1 MNAAPGAPSKTA
13 QSKSGA
19 EGRRGG
25 DREGGMKITVGRGL
39 ANGFFM
45 KVSQG
50 KTSQQNEEKL
60 IVELKTLE
68 KQFSLGVVFILF

>member
-19 EGRRGG
+19 EREGEG

-39 ANGFFM
+39 AKDFVLQGFTNKN
-45 KVSQG
+45 KVMV
-50 KTSQQNEEKL
+50 TS
-60 IVELKTLE
+60 
-68 KQFSLGVVFILF
+68 